1 MAKFLV
7 AASYTE
13 EGIKGLRKSGGTQR
27 EHVVR
32 LAIEG
37 LGGKLEAFYFAMG
50 PDDVIVLADLPDA
63 VAAAALSLAVS
74 ASGAARCRT
83 TPLLTSADMD
93 KAASTNTAY
102 RAPGT
107 GS

>member
-1 MAKFLV
+1 MAKYLV
-7 AASYTE
+7 TVSYTE
-13 EGIKGLRKSGGTQR
+13 EGAKGLRKEGGTQR

-37 LGGKLEAFYFAMG
+37 LGGKLDALYFTLG
-50 PDDVIVLADLPDA
+50 HDDAIVIADLPDA
-63 VAAAALSLAVS
+63 VAVAALSLTVA

-83 TPLLTSADMD
+83 TPLLTPADMD
-93 KAASTNTAY
+93 KASSKNTAY
-102 RAPGT
+102 RAPGS